1 MTITATERQLILTQV
16 DKLAQA
22 DLEAL
27 WRLAEEKASNDFA
40 AYMIEAFP
48 DLATEYAALAA
59 ENAAAWYDE
68 SPTTTDYVP
77 TTGPLPKVEALT
89 SSARWAL
96 GGDGTV
102 GLDRLKG
109 TLQRATFGAARDTI
123 TFNADSEGSKWAR
136 HASASACAFCAM
148 MASRGA
154 VYTSEKAAAGVVGR
168 RAEITLADRRAIAAG
183 RMTREQAYQAR
194 ERYAS
199 ARAAAK
205 AGKIVGAEKDRR
217 TRGVRAL
224 GKKYHDHC
232 HCVAVEVRPGQTY
245 EPPDYVQKW
254 DDAYTRASRE
264 APKVGKYG
272 ALDPKAILSLMRTD
286 LGAR

>member
-1 MTITATERQLILTQV
+1 MTVTAAERQLILTQV
-16 DKLAQA
+16 DRLATA

-27 WRLAEEKASNDFA
+27 WRLAEDKASNDFA

-48 DLATEYAALAA
+48 ELATEYASLAA
-59 ENAAAWYDE
+59 DTAAAWYDE
-68 SPTTTDYVP
+68 SPSTTGYVATP
-77 TTGPLPKVEALT
+77 GPLPEVEALT
-89 SSARWAL
+89 TSAQWAL
-96 GGDGTV
+96 GGDGLV

-109 TLQRATFGAARDTI
+109 TLQRSTFGAARDTI
-123 TFNADSEGSKWAR
+123 TINADSEGSKWAR

-154 VYTSEKAAAGVVGR
+154 VYTSEHAAAGVVGR
-168 RAEITLADRRAIAAG
+168 RAEITLGDRRAIAAG
-183 RMTREQAYQAR
+183 RMTREQAYKNR
-194 ERYAS
+194 EQYAS

-205 AGKIVGAEKDRR
+205 AGKAVGDQKERR

-232 HCVAVEVRPGQTY
+232 HCIAVEVRPGQTY
-245 EPPDYVQKW
+245 EPPDYVGKW
-254 DDAYTRASRE
+254 EDAYVKASRE

>member
-1 MTITATERQLILTQV
+1 MTITAAERQLILTQV
-16 DKLAQA
+16 DRLATA

-27 WRLAEEKASNDFA
+27 WRLAEEKATDDFA

-48 DLATEYAALAA
+48 ELATEYASFAA
-59 ENAAAWYDE
+59 DTAAAWYDE
-68 SPTTTDYVP
+68 SPTTTDYFATP
-77 TTGPLPKVEALT
+77 GPLPKTEALT
-89 SSARWAL
+89 TSAQWAL
-96 GGDGTV
+96 GGDGLV

-123 TFNADSEGSKWAR
+123 TLNADREGSKWAR

-154 VYTSEKAAAGVVGR
+154 VYTSEHAAAGVVGR
-168 RAEITLADRRAIAAG
+168 RNEITLGDRRAIAAG
-183 RMTREQAYQAR
+183 HLTREQAYQAR

-205 AGKIVGAEKDRR
+205 VGKVVGAEKSRR
-217 TRGVRAL
+217 TRGIRKL
-224 GKKYHDHC
+224 GEKYHDRC

-245 EPPDYVQKW
+245 QPPDYVERW
-254 DDAYTRASRE
+254 DDAYIKASRE

-272 ALDPKAILSLMRTD
+272 ALDPKAILALMRTD
-286 LGAR
+286 LDAR